1 MSKELEQLQKLVTTL
16 RETIERD
23 KALRE
28 KYEVG
33 DKFRFVRD
41 KLNAAL
47 TALEAKIPDANAE
60 QTRQRDLLSE
70 DESPVYVYLYNAQGL
85 QFRSWVGMCNP
96 KLYYE
101 YSVNRPIY
109 ADKDSVDALL
119 RSKTNKAQHAYLTIA
134 VKKTNIINADLKDAQ
149 GNPLIKVKEGS
160 LHFDKTLGFTQAGV
174 EYEFNADGELVKKLS

>member
-1 MSKELEQLQKLVTTL
+1 MSKDTEELQKLVKLL
-16 RETIERD
+16 RDALERD

-41 KLNAAL
+41 RLNATLA
-47 TALEAKIPDANAE
+47 ALEAKIPDANAE
-60 QTRQRDLLSE
+60 QMRQKSLLGE
-70 DESPVYVYLYNAQGL
+70 DEVPVYVYLYNAQGL
-85 QFRSWVGMCNP
+85 QFRSWIGMCNP

-109 ADKDSVDALL
+109 AEKEFVEALL
-119 RSKTNKAQHAYLTIA
+119 RSKTNKTQHAYLAVA
-134 VKKTNIINADLKDAQ
+134 VKKANVIKGDLKDAQ

-160 LHFDKTLGFTQAGV
+160 LNFDKTLGFTHNGQ
-174 EYEFNADGELVKKLS
+174 EYEMNSEGELVKK